1 MKILGISAHYHD
13 SAAALIVDGV
23 PVCAVQEERL
33 SRRKNDATFPAAAI
47 EWCLDRAGLDPAEL
61 DAVVFYERSMLK
73 LERILTSSLR
83 AFPRSWRSF
92 PNAIKNSLGEKVWVR
107 GIISSYLGLP
117 RNRILFTDHHASHAA
132 AAFFTAPTRKAA
144 ILTADGV
151 GEWATLTAGHGER
164 RLDGTSDITL
174 QREIRFPHSLGMLY
188 STFTAYLGFAVNEDE
203 YKVMGLAAY
212 GRPTMIDRVHRL
224 IQRTPDGGFA
234 LVPEYFEYQTTA
246 SRSYSSKFV
255 DLFGPPRQAFDP
267 IDLETD
273 DGRRFADCAASVQR
287 VLEDTLVDIA
297 RALHEET
304 GVPDLCFGGGV
315 ALNGVANAR
324 ILAESGFE
332 RVFIPPAPG
341 DAGCALGAAL
351 YADRI
356 YFRNADRAV
365 PDHPFWG
372 PPVDPRELARAARE
386 DGHDVEE
393 LDEAPLIERIADEL
407 AAGRIVGWMDG
418 ATEFGPRALG
428 HRSILAAPHTHA
440 MRDRLNRDIKYRE
453 EFRPFAPVVPI
464 EAADR
469 YFELPSGGAR
479 LARFMS
485 GVFGVRPEW
494 QAELA
499 AITHVDGSARLQAL
513 ERDMAPRLHSLL
525 EAYGR
530 RSGIPVLLNTSFN
543 VAGEPM
549 VNRAVEGYS
558 TFRRC
563 GIDVLVAERTVV
575 RKHASPPARPLK
587 ERVA

>member
-13 SAAALIVDGV
+13 SAAALVIDGV
-23 PVCAVQEERL
+23 PACAVQEERL

-47 EWCLDRAGLDPAEL
+47 EWCLDRAGLEPSAL

-73 LERILTSSLR
+73 LDRILTSTLR

-117 RNRILFTDHHASHAA
+117 RSRILFTDHHAAHAA
-132 AAFFTAPTRKAA
+132 AAFFTAPTRRAA

-151 GEWATLTAGHGER
+151 GEWATLTAGRAER
-164 RLDGTSDITL
+164 RDDGTADITL
-174 QREIRFPHSLGMLY
+174 LREIRFPHSLGMLY

-212 GRPTMIDRVHRL
+212 GRPTMTDRVRRL
-224 IQRTPDGGFA
+224 IRRTPDGGFA
-234 LVPEYFEYQTTA
+234 LAPEYFEYQTTA
-246 SRSYSSKFV
+246 SRSYSAKFV
-255 DLFGPPRQAFDP
+255 DLFGPARQAFDP

-273 DGRRFADCAASVQR
+273 EGRRFADCAASVQR

-297 RALHEET
+297 RTLHAET
-304 GVPDLCFGGGV
+304 GLSDLCFGGGV

-332 RVFIPPAPG
+332 RVFVPPAPG
-341 DAGCALGAAL
+341 DAGCAIGAAL

-356 YFRNADRAV
+356 YFHNADRDV

-372 PPVDPRELARAARE
+372 PPVDAAELARAARE

-393 LDEAPLIERIADEL
+393 LDETALIERIADDL
-407 AAGRIVGWMDG
+407 AAGLIVGWMDG
-418 ATEFGPRALG
+418 ASEFGPRALG
-428 HRSILAAPHTHA
+428 HRSILAAPHSRA
-440 MRDRLNRDIKYRE
+440 MRDRLNRDIKFRE
-453 EFRPFAPVVPI
+453 EFRPFAPVTPA
-464 EAADR
+464 ETADR

-494 QAELA
+494 RGELA
-499 AITHVDGSARLQAL
+499 AVTHVDGSARLQAL
-513 ERDMAPRLHSLL
+513 ERNMAPRLHSLL
-525 EAYGR
+525 GAYGR

-543 VAGEPM
+543 VAGEPI
-549 VNRAVEGYS
+549 VNRAAEGYS

-587 ERVA
+587 ERLA